1 MSWEC
6 RGLVPICPVY
16 AGSLGFPI
24 WFESFWGRF
33 STPVLNWRFP
43 CSDGGFPYLPTPANT
58 AGYSPKQCRMSW
70 KCRAVS
76 GHEKGAPTGHV
87 ASRGKPLVNAF
98 NRFLDFLYR
107 LLHIRRWWFRS
118 RAYPDSDFVECV

>member
-6 RGLVPICPVY
+6 RGLPFVSPVY

-33 STPVLNWRFP
+33 STPVLNWRFSS
-43 CSDGGFPYLPTPANT
+43 SDGGFPYLTTPANT

-76 GHEKGAPTGHV
+76 GHEKGAPAGQLFGI
-87 ASRGKPLVNAF
+87 SEQLKPAGANL
-98 NRFLDFLYR
+98 
-107 LLHIRRWWFRS
+107 
-118 RAYPDSDFVECV
+118 